1 MEFFNVV
8 KKVAKGA
15 VDILGSVADKA
26 AEQKAKAEKRQREVM
41 AHKSDD
47 ELKEISSKSGV
58 DGMAAR
64 MELKKRGA

>member
-1 MEFFNVV
+1 MEFFNAV
-8 KKVAKGA
+8 KKVTKGA

-41 AHKSDD
+41 VHKSND
-47 ELKEISSKSGV
+47 ELKEISSKSGI